1 MGSKQIV
8 KQKMKG
14 LLAERLIALRKA
26 NNMTATQCAA
36 ELEISIAAWSQW
48 EKAKRDPSLSDLPK
62 ICWMFGVSMDDL
74 FQLDR
79 KKSPAG
85 DFLSVKA
92 SSGGIAIGG
101 VGNRVSGTIVAQG
114 DVGHASM
121 CRSCPYRKWG
131 EKLRKQGL
139 VIPGVDSK

>member
-1 MGSKQIV
+1 M
-8 KQKMKG
+8 
-14 LLAERLIALRKA
+14 
-26 NNMTATQCAA
+26 
-36 ELEISIAAWSQW
+36 
-48 EKAKRDPSLSDLPK
+48 SDLPK

-74 FQLDR
+74 FNLDR
-79 KKSPAG
+79 KKFPAG

-114 DVGHASM
+114 DAPIVADPSGAFGVGYGHASM

-139 VIPGVDSK
+139 VIPGANRHLCGSAKVWYNLGCHM

>member
-1 MGSKQIV
+1 MGSEQIV

-101 VGNRVSGTIVAQG
+101 VGNRVSGTIVAG
-114 DVGHASM
+114 GVAGHAAI
-121 CRSCPYRKWG
+121 CRSCPYRKKVQAM
-131 EKLRKQGL
+131 EKLMGK
-139 VIPGVDSK
+139 

>member
-1 MGSKQIV
+1 MAEAVGIKYQAWDRYEKGKVSPGADILQQICRIHACSADWLL
-8 KQKMKG
+8 G
-14 LLAERLIALRKA
+14 L
-26 NNMTATQCAA
+26 NN
-36 ELEISIAAWSQW
+36 
-48 EKAKRDPSLSDLPK
+48 P
-62 ICWMFGVSMDDL
+62 
-74 FQLDR
+74 
-79 KKSPAG
+79 KSPAG
-85 DFLSVKA
+85 DFGPVKA

-139 VIPGVDSK
+139 VIPGVDGK

>member
-1 MGSKQIV
+1 MGSKHIV
-8 KQKMKG
+8 KRKMKG

-101 VGNRVSGTIVAQG
+101 VGNRVSGTIVAGG
-114 DVGHASM
+114 DAGHAVI

-139 VIPGVDSK
+139 VIPGVK